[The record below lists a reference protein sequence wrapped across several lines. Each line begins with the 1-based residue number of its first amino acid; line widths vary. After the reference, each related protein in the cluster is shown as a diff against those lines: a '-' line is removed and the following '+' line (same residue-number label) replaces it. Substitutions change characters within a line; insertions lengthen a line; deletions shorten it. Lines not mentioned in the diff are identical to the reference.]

1 MKYQLVSA
9 MCILSVMGCLEAAEP
24 TNQEL
29 CEASDT
35 CQVVGEG
42 DSLGF
47 ECIED
52 HKWEDA
58 DDAKN
63 FTCVTCDEGMKWAT
77 NKADDLTCVPICRYP
92 ETFNNLGMV
101 DDCADNNA
109 GTACDEAD
117 TPPPYAWNTGVM
129 ADGTEGSFNME
140 EWYCDEESDEVAVL
154 IVLVATWCG
163 YCPDYLSRVDN
174 IAGVFEAMG
183 GRIIYVVEDP
193 TDVTGAL
200 NYVNNYIGANSL
212 GLRVS
217 DQHTKWIYDDGAMEE
232 DKPGT
237 IGGSPSRTG
246 VPTAFIVK
254 RDDLK
259 VIATQG
265 ASQYYLDFIGILEDI
280 KAGVYDNPL

>member
-1 MKYQLVSA
+1 MNYKLGYALLV
-9 MCILSVMGCLEAAEP
+9 LPFVGCLGVTEP

-42 DSLGF
+42 DSMEY
-47 ECIED
+47 ECID
-52 HKWEDA
+52 GYKWEDLT
-58 DDAKN
+58 DSKN
-63 FTCVTCDEGMKWAT
+63 YNCVTCDEGMKWAT
-77 NKADDLTCVPICRYP
+77 SDSDDLNCVPICKYP
-92 ETFNNLGMV
+92 ETFSNAGMV

-109 GTACDEAD
+109 GTPCDESD
-117 TPPPYAWNTGVM
+117 ISPPYAWDIGVM
-129 ADGTEGSFNME
+129 ADGTEGTFNME
-140 EWYCDEESDEVAVL
+140 EWYCEEDSEEVAAL
-154 IVLVATWCG
+154 FVLVATWCG

-174 IAGVFEAMG
+174 IAGIFEAMG
-183 GRIIYVVEDP
+183 GRVIYVVEDP
-193 TDVTGAL
+193 TDVSGAL
-200 NYVNNYIGANSL
+200 NYVNNYIGAGSL

-265 ASQYYLDFIGILEDI
+265 ASQYYLDFIEIIEDI
-280 KAGVYDNPL
+280 KAGVYDDPL